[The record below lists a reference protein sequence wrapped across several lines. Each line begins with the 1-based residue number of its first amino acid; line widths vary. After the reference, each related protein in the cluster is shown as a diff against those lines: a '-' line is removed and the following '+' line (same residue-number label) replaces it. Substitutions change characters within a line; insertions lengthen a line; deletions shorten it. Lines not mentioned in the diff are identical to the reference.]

1 MINMTV
7 DYKFHE
13 LANAFPLLEGA
24 EFDELVASIR
34 AHGQLE
40 KIIVF
45 EDRIL
50 DGRNRYRA
58 CLAAGVEPHSE
69 DFEGTFEEARD
80 LVIDANLRR
89 RHLDASQRALIAAR
103 LATMPQGRPTE
114 SGKFAGFPSQEKAA
128 NLPLVSQ
135 AVAAERLNVSER
147 SVRDARKVI
156 DKGTPELVQAVER
169 GEVAVSVAAKVA
181 SLPRDVQAARIAEP
195 LEGTVERPAEPTA
208 RPLRNLENLS
218 GGELARWIKITTPND
233 RPHVIRILEMAAA
246 ILRDELEAGTRTIVA
261 AP

>member
-1 MINMTV
+1 ME
-7 DYKFHE
+7 FHP

-24 EFDELVASIR
+24 EFDELVASISER
-34 AHGQLE
+34 GQLE

-58 CLAAGVEPHSE
+58 CVAAGVEPYSE
-69 DFEGTFEEARD
+69 AFQGTFEEARG

-89 RHLDASQRALIAAR
+89 RHLDASQRALVAAR
-103 LATMPQGRPTE
+103 LATIGHGGDRRSDQ
-114 SGKFAGFPSQEKAA
+114 AA
-128 NLPLVSQ
+128 NLPAVTQ
-135 AVAAERLNVSER
+135 AAAAERLNVSER
-147 SVRDARKVI
+147 SVRDAREVI
-156 DKGTPELVQAVER
+156 DKGAPELVQAVER

-181 SLPRDVQAARIAEP
+181 SLPRDEQAARIVQP
-195 LEGTVERPAEPTA
+195 LEGTVERPAEPIA

-218 GGELARWIKITTPND
+218 GGELAKWIKIASALRYLAPRTRVLRMAAD
-233 RPHVIRILEMAAA
+233 ILEDEIAKDARSSADRAVNAA
-246 ILRDELEAGTRTIVA
+246 T